1 MMKLAGHTMGTPE
14 YTLREAMKLFSSL
27 GLSGIEI
34 IIARDG
40 YNCAIP
46 ETATNE
52 EVLAVRD
59 MAEEIGISVS
69 GITPYLNHFN
79 DLNESVRQ
87 KECACLRRVIDM
99 AELLGT
105 KNIRIYGGKLLDGE
119 KDHYAEKRQQ
129 LIRSMRECGDYAAKK
144 GIFLNMENHF
154 GTMTTTAAITAGI
167 ARDIAHPNVGI
178 LYDQANLA
186 FFPAEE
192 YGEAISLQKDYI
204 RYVHCKDLV
213 YKSGKPEKATFSE
226 VSHVSEDE
234 RTVLSRIP
242 GEGIL
247 KWPAIIDALAD
258 IGYEGWIS
266 LEYERR
272 WHMNDLP
279 DAAVGM
285 RQGAAYIKSI
295 LEKRG
300 LG

>member
-87 KECACLRRVIDM
+87 KECACLRRVIDR

-105 KNIRIYGGKLLDGE
+105 SSYSFRTIVSWSGLSMITVRFPPNIS
-119 KDHYAEKRQQ
+119 
-129 LIRSMRECGDYAAKK
+129 IRSYHCPASR
-144 GIFLNMENHF
+144 L
-154 GTMTTTAAITAGI
+154 AAI
-167 ARDIAHPNVGI
+167 
-178 LYDQANLA
+178 
-186 FFPAEE
+186 
-192 YGEAISLQKDYI
+192 
-204 RYVHCKDLV
+204 
-213 YKSGKPEKATFSE
+213 
-226 VSHVSEDE
+226 
-234 RTVLSRIP
+234 
-242 GEGIL
+242 
-247 KWPAIIDALAD
+247 
-258 IGYEGWIS
+258 
-266 LEYERR
+266 
-272 WHMNDLP
+272 
-279 DAAVGM
+279 
-285 RQGAAYIKSI
+285 
-295 LEKRG
+295 
-300 LG
+300 